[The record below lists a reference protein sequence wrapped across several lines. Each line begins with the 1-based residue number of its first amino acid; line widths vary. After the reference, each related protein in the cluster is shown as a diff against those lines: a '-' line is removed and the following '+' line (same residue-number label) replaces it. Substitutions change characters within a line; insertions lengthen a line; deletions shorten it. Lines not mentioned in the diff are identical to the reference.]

1 MAARVRP
8 AGEGDIDA
16 VAALLHEKMNR
27 RIPAETWRLLLDY
40 PWRPEASERGW
51 LVEDAGRIVGFM
63 GTIYSDRQTAAGTRR
78 FCDLSSWYLM
88 ADYRG
93 TGVGDELLRSGMAKP
108 DVTYQTMTAR
118 RATGRK
124 IRALGFSVLDAT
136 RSLFRP
142 GHSGGDQGGSQF
154 GNGTGKGVG
163 SGGAR
168 ENGAGDLKLIRD
180 PAEIRKRLSA
190 AERQMLDDHH
200 ALDIHHA
207 VIEPGGPDGAGPARL
222 ADAQNPPDEAAR
234 RFGGGG
240 GGTWLVWQRKLK
252 GDAVAYHEVLHASNA
267 DFLSAHAAEIA
278 ALVTVGEKAVLA
290 IDTRMMNAGD
300 DPGEVETIP
309 LPRWYRSPDVAPRD
323 VDHLYSEVLL
333 LDQKLP

>member
-8 AGEGDIDA
+8 AGEGDVDA

-40 PWRPEASERGW
+40 PWRPEGSERGW

-63 GTIYSDRQTAAGTRR
+63 GTIYSDRPTAAGTRR

-108 DVTYQTMTAR
+108 GVTYQTMTAR

-124 IRALGFSVLDAT
+124 IRALGFSVLDDT

-142 GHSGGDQGGSQF
+142 GHHG
-154 GNGTGKGVG
+154 GNGGGHPGGNGVG
-163 SGGAR
+163 SSGGR
-168 ENGAGDLKLIRD
+168 ENGADLKLIRD
-180 PAEIRKRLSA
+180 PAEIRERLSA

-207 VIEPGGPDGAGPARL
+207 VIIPGGADGAGPARL
-222 ADAQNPPDEAAR
+222 AGAQGPPHEAVR
-234 RFGGGG
+234 RSGGGG

-267 DFLSAHAAEIA
+267 DFLSANAAEIA

-323 VDHLYSEVLL
+323 VGHLYSEVLL